1 MFKIE
6 SSKSGHPCA
15 VYNGKYLHS
24 TYDPEREAQKHLV
37 SHIGARAP
45 DTAVVVGPGLGYIG
59 AELRKRGIFT
69 IQVFLSALTYSAAVE
84 RGDVAWHPEGTRK
97 TTGHAAGDPF
107 DARAL
112 RSFLRSVLS
121 DTDSVGLEVLSWSPC
136 LDAFPDESE
145 KALAAIADVVRE
157 SNANLTT
164 IAAFGPRWFR
174 NLCSNFRNIGSGSTV
189 DRSCKHVVLAAAGP
203 SLESAVPMLQEL
215 DRSLSQGRKV
225 QQPRG
230 QQPEATSC
238 EIWAVGTALRPLLAA
253 GIQPSTVVTTDAGYF
268 ALEHLNAARSS
279 PNYCIAAPL
288 TAARGFTRR
297 GSEHIVLNQGSII
310 EQELFSRC
318 RVPTIQLP
326 ANGTVAGTALELALR
341 VCSGRV
347 VLVGL
352 DLGYRDIQPHA
363 RPHSF
368 EHYLWRKES
377 RLQPVYS
384 MFAARAFDH
393 STRMPLGR
401 RTTRQLETYAGWF
414 RRRLAQL
421 KHRVATLGPSA
432 VELNIPELSR
442 ADIMRHAD
450 ETLSNVTVEIK
461 SHAPKGFT
469 ERPTPE
475 LTEQE
480 RSDVLDSLFE
490 ALETRLRRV
499 AAIHSRAE
507 FLALL
512 HPQRFQRGAST
523 SPSDHE
529 DLQVL
534 TYLNCRGVIS
544 CIRQVDAA
552 SFRTEL
558 LQAVKAAR
566 KLINEQ
572 KHEYRK

>member
-15 VYNGKYLHS
+15 VYNGKHLHS
-24 TYDPEREAQKHLV
+24 TYDPEREARKHLL
-37 SHIGARAP
+37 SHIGERSP

-69 IQVFLSALTYSAAVE
+69 IQVFLSALTHSAAVE
-84 RGDVAWHPEGTRK
+84 RGDLCWHPEETCK
-97 TTGHAAGDPF
+97 TTGPSTGDAF
-107 DARAL
+107 DTRVLRA
-112 RSFLRSVLS
+112 FLRSVLS

-136 LDAFPDESE
+136 LEAFPDESE
-145 KALAAIADVVRE
+145 KALGAVADVVRE

-174 NLCSNFRNIGSGSTV
+174 NLCSNFRHSGSGNTV
-189 DRSCKHVVLAAAGP
+189 PRTCKLVVLAAAGP
-203 SLESAVPMLQEL
+203 SLESAVPILQEL
-215 DRSLSQGRKV
+215 DRSLSQGREG
-225 QQPRG
+225 QPLTG
-230 QQPEATSC
+230 HQPPGKDC

-253 GIQPSTVVTTDAGYF
+253 GIQPSMVVTTDAGYF

-279 PNYCIAAPL
+279 PNHCIAAPL

-297 GSEHIVLNQGSII
+297 GLEHVLLNQGSII
-310 EQELFSRC
+310 EHELFSHC
-318 RVPTIQLP
+318 RLPAIQLP
-326 ANGTVAGTALELALR
+326 ANGTVAGSALELALR

-384 MFAARAFDH
+384 MFATRAFDL
-393 STRMPLGR
+393 STRMPQGR

-414 RRRLAQL
+414 RRRLSQL
-421 KHRVATLGPSA
+421 KHRVATLGPSP

-442 ADIMRHAD
+442 ADLMRHAD
-450 ETLSNVTVEIK
+450 EALSSATVENK

-469 ERPTPE
+469 ERPTNE

-480 RSDVLDSLFE
+480 RTGALDNMFQ
-490 ALETRLRRV
+490 ALETRLQRV
-499 AAIHSRAE
+499 AAIHSREE

-512 HPQRFQRGAST
+512 HPQRFERSN
-523 SPSDHE
+523 SKSRSENE

-534 TYLNCRGVIS
+534 SYLNCRGVIN
-544 CIRQVDAA
+544 CIRQVDTA

-558 LQAVKAAR
+558 VQAVTAAR

-572 KHEYRK
+572 KHEYRQ